1 MGYPYAKS
9 INVIQDTDIKKYDG
23 TVVSGC
29 FIPYKK
35 TYKEKF
41 IAKLNAMLNV
51 VLCLLIL
58 ISVVSYYFVTSSEM
72 KLNKMRKET
81 VNLNDKNMELQNHLD
96 YLKSYSN
103 VNAKMKS
110 TNLVQK
116 AEEVVEVPAV
126 VSVDEATKN
135 KNSFAEKFVNNKD
148 KVAFKWSLGY

>member
-1 MGYPYAKS
+1 MGYPYARS

-58 ISVVSYYFVTSSEM
+58 ISVISYYFVTSSEM

-81 VNLNDKNMELQNHLD
+81 VNLNDENMELQNHLD
-96 YLKSYSN
+96 HLKSYSN
-103 VNAKMKS
+103 VNAKMQS
-110 TNLVQK
+110 SNLVQK
-116 AEEVVEVPAV
+116 AEEVVEVPVV
-126 VSVDEATKN
+126 VSADEANKN
-135 KNSFAEKFVNNKD
+135 KNSFAEKFVKSKD